1 MLKQCGNFRDMSLQ
15 LYGNECFLKFRKFG
29 NKTFMNL
36 PIPEKKTIR
45 SEDSSDSSDQKDYKR
60 NTEEVKDKEEVQ
72 NEEV

>member
-1 MLKQCGNFRDMSLQ
+1 
-15 LYGNECFLKFRKFG
+15 
-29 NKTFMNL
+29 MNL